1 MTAENVQVLEIGM
14 FDEEAE
20 FKTLTLSH
28 KSYFNW
34 AENFSVASL
43 IYLKNIMFFALIFV
57 LHC

>member
-1 MTAENVQVLEIGM
+1 M

-20 FKTLTLSH
+20 FNPLTPSH
-28 KSYFNW
+28 KSCFNW

-43 IYLKNIMFFALIFV
+43 INLKNIMFFALIFV